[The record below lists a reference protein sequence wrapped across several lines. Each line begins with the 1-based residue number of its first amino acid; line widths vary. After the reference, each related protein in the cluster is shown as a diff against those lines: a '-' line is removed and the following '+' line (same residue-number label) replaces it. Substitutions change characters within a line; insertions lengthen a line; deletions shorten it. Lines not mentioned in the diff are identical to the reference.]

1 MVLTVINKTNYNLDY
16 FVKVYLVG
24 YIYNTV
30 QNNLNQT
37 RLKLFDNY
45 LNINSR
51 EVILLALRN
60 LDITK
65 QAVNSYKISISK
77 IKTYKDKSLHEW
89 INLITYGNREIKGYP
104 IVLNIFKE
112 VQENI
117 TGLYKRYLRFGKRG

>member
-89 INLITYGNREIKGYP
+89 INLITYGDREIKGYP
-104 IVLNIFKE
+104 VVLNIFKE
-112 VQENI
+112 AQENI

>member
-1 MVLTVINKTNYNLDY
+1 MVLTVTNNTNYNLDY

-65 QAVNSYKISISK
+65 QAVNSYKISVSK

-89 INLITYGNREIKGYP
+89 INLITYGDREIKGYP
-104 IVLNIFKE
+104 VVLNTFKE

-117 TGLYKRYLRFGKRG
+117 MGIYKRYIRFGKRG

>member
-1 MVLTVINKTNYNLDY
+1 MVLTVTNNTNYNLDY
-16 FVKVYLVG
+16 FVKVYLTS
-24 YIYNTV
+24 YIYSKV

-65 QAVNSYKISISK
+65 QAVNSYKISVSK
-77 IKTYKDKSLHEW
+77 IKTYKDKSLHE
-89 INLITYGNREIKGYP
+89 
-104 IVLNIFKE
+104 
-112 VQENI
+112 
-117 TGLYKRYLRFGKRG
+117 

>member
-1 MVLTVINKTNYNLDY
+1 MVLTITNNTNYNLDY
-16 FVKVYLVG
+16 FVKVYLTS
-24 YIYNTV
+24 YIYSKV

-65 QAVNSYKISISK
+65 QAVNSYKISVSK

-89 INLITYGNREIKGYP
+89 INLITYGDREIKGYP
-104 IVLNIFKE
+104 VVLNTFKE

-117 TGLYKRYLRFGKRG
+117 MGIYKRYLRFGKRG

>member
-89 INLITYGNREIKGYP
+89 INLITYGDREIKGYP
-104 IVLNIFKE
+104 VVLNIFKE

>member
-24 YIYNTV
+24 YIYNTI

-65 QAVNSYKISISK
+65 QAQNSYKISISK
-77 IKTYKDKSLHEW
+77 IKTYKDKPLHGW
-89 INLITYGNREIKGYP
+89 INLITYGDREIKGYP
-104 IVLNIFKE
+104 IVLNTFKE